1 VQGERAR
8 SGWFGRAF
16 GAIGA
21 LGLALAGWFPGN
33 NPDTFGHLAQG
44 RQIAQLHTVPQLD
57 TWSLLPGPA
66 RPWHNY
72 EWLSDLCT
80 WLVFDAHG
88 YLAVTLCKCALL
100 MIAAVCLS
108 ELAFALIGPRGSVL
122 SSFAMLGSIP
132 AIRSR
137 LSDRPHVLG
146 LCLAA
151 AYLLLLTYLSRSTH
165 KRVRIALVS
174 ALGVLHVLWVNTHG
188 SHLLGLGIALS
199 FLAFGAPALRRWF
212 ALVVGVQL
220 LASCISPYGP
230 AISIDAIAHVFDGRY
245 RALVSEWQP
254 WQPHDPPWL
263 QLGPALHGAL
273 LAATAPL
280 AWRRPLLRPLLPIAL
295 VLGAACFRSIRF
307 LAEFMVLT
315 SPLIGVGFALLTRRL
330 STPGFTFAAAAVTVA
345 LAVGIPLASAELP
358 PGAVFGAGLSYRGTP
373 RASAALLERYGR
385 APRVYAAMQDSWFTM
400 FAAPNSRFVI
410 DGRVPFYGPD
420 YVARVSRSFG
430 DRARFDQ
437 LLGELD
443 VNAVIAGYA
452 GTGERQLSGFT
463 AARRGWSLVMIE
475 DLHAL
480 YVRDDLLDPKGAGL
494 YPPLRALQP
503 SYALGWI
510 LDADPVQQSRMRE
523 ELARLATMDGTSSY
537 RAWVLGALTLAP
549 LKRGGGS
556 DGFRWP
562 HTVDEWQTY
571 REGYSL
577 IAKAVENAREVPVVA
592 ALHATLAAAFC
603 DFHSAETSL
612 ASALAD
618 GASREPLLA
627 SQELALR
634 RGQLEPVRRAV
645 ESARALPQ
653 GQRDPWLAELHAGLA
668 NPPTCPRP

>member
-1 VQGERAR
+1 MEGDRLR
-8 SGWFGRAF
+8 SAVLGRAP
-16 GAIGA
+16 GA
-21 LGLALAGWFPGN
+21 LGALALALAGWFPGN

-44 RQIAQLHTVPQLD
+44 RQIAELHTVPQLD

-72 EWLSDLCT
+72 EWLSDLGT
-80 WLVFDAHG
+80 WLLFESHG
-88 YLAVTLCKCALL
+88 YVAVTAFKCALL
-100 MIAAVCLS
+100 AIAALCAC
-108 ELAFALIGPRGSVL
+108 ELAFRLIGPRGSL
-122 SSFAMLGSIP
+122 LTSFAMIASIP
-132 AIRSR
+132 AIRTR

-151 AYLLLLTYLSRSTH
+151 ICVLLLSTLQQST
-165 KRVRIALVS
+165 RRNARIASVS
-174 ALGVLHVLWVNTHG
+174 ALGLLHVVWINSHG
-188 SHLLGLGIALS
+188 SHLLGLFIGLC

-212 ALVVGVQL
+212 ALAVGVQL

-230 AISIDAIAHVFDGRY
+230 AISVDAIAHIADGRY

-273 LAATAPL
+273 LALIAPM
-280 AWRRPLLRPLLPIAL
+280 AWRRPLLRPMLPIAL

-307 LAEFMVLT
+307 LAEFMLLT
-315 SPLIGVGFALLTRRL
+315 APLLGVGLTLITRGLRTPAFATLTTVL
-330 STPGFTFAAAAVTVA
+330 GAALALGVPVAAAV
-345 LAVGIPLASAELP
+345 LP
-358 PGAVFGAGLSYRGTP
+358 PGAQFGARLSYDGTP
-373 RASAALLERYGR
+373 RAGAMLLEQHGR
-385 APRVYAAMQDSWFTM
+385 SPRVFAAMQDSWFTM

-420 YVARVSRSFG
+420 YVMRVSSAFG

-437 LLGELD
+437 LTRELD
-443 VNAVIAGYA
+443 VNAVIASHA
-452 GTGERQLSGFT
+452 GTGEHLLAGFI
-463 AARRGWSLVMIE
+463 APRPGWSLVMIE
-475 DLHAL
+475 DLHAT

-503 SYALGWI
+503 SYELGWI
-510 LDADPVQQSRMRE
+510 LDADMVQQSRMRE
-523 ELARLATMDGTSSY
+523 ELARLEPVEGTSSY
-537 RAWVLGALTLAP
+537 HAWVLGALTLAP
-549 LKRGGGS
+549 LKRGHGS

-562 HTVDEWQTY
+562 HTVAEWETY

-577 IAKAVENAREVPVVA
+577 ITKAMDKAHQVPVVA
-592 ALHATLAAAFC
+592 ALHAALAAAFC

-634 RGQLEPVRRAV
+634 RGKVEDVRRVV
-645 ESARALPQ
+645 ESALALPQ
-653 GQRDPWLAELHAGLA
+653 GPRDPWLAELHAGLD
-668 NPPTCPRP
+668 NPPT